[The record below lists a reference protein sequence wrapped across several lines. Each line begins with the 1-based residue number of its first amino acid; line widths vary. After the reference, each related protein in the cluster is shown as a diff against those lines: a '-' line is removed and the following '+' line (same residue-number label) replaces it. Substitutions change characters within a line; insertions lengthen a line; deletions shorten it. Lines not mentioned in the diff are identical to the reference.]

1 MAETYSVQA
10 ILSAVDKGFRSTMK
24 DAKQQA
30 GGLAD
35 ENKKANTSMLD
46 IAKGV
51 GVFKLLEAGV
61 SAVKNSL
68 GGAISR
74 FDTLNN
80 YTTVMEALGHSTEDV
95 DLSMKKMIDGID
107 GLPTRLDDIAD
118 STQQFAIATGDLEK
132 GTDTAIALNNA
143 FLASGKTSA
152 EAARGAEQYRQM
164 LARGK
169 VDAQSWLSVA
179 DTMPIALDKVAKS
192 FEDRGVKSTEELY
205 DALKS
210 GEITFDEFNDRL
222 IELNDGVGG
231 FAELAHKNSAG
242 IKTAFT
248 NLGSAMVRGVETV
261 IRSIDEKL
269 KELDFGS
276 ISDILNS
283 FKEQIDKAFGF
294 IAKNIPFIID
304 KLMEMFKI
312 IKKVAEALKPYAP
325 ILVEVV
331 GILVTFKI
339 LLDIKSMVTG
349 VMNSFKLF
357 FGVLAANPIVLL
369 ISIIIV
375 LIGSFIYLW
384 KTNEE
389 FRNGIINIWNGIKD
403 FLSGIPDAIKGA
415 WKGLKDWFSN
425 LWNGIAD
432 GFKNAW
438 NGIVTSTKESFDTIV
453 GFIKDKLAIAYDFFE
468 PLISII
474 TDVFGTI
481 VEHGK
486 VLFENLG
493 DIFRAGW
500 ELIKNITLAPLLFIT
515 SMISGGWEEA
525 KNNMIAVWENIKENA
540 AIMWEAMKNI
550 VKSATEATINIF
562 KTLWEGAIEI
572 IKNVGGAILGFIT
585 ETWNSMVDKTKETW
599 NNIVSSTK
607 EKWSEMKTNTANLTK
622 NIANAA
628 KESWENMRQATRDKI
643 DKVKGILKSLS
654 EIDLRQ
660 VGKDVINGFI
670 EGITSM
676 FRAVKDTIKN
686 LASMVTDGL
695 KDILKIKSPSRVMMG
710 IAKWIPAGVAKG
722 IEDNTKQVDEAM
734 ANMVDTNIDNPIVD
748 DLNNA
753 FNSVGKTSLSSEMN
767 VNHNNQPA
775 YINLSLGGQNFK
787 AFVENIGSTMGQEA
801 DLLAQY

>member
-1 MAETYSVQA
+1 MAETFSVQA

-61 SAVKNSL
+61 SAVTNSV

-74 FDTLNN
+74 FDTLNK
-80 YTTVMEALGHSTEDV
+80 YPTVMEALGYSTDEV
-95 DLSMKKMIDGID
+95 TASMDKLDKGID
-107 GLPTRLDDIAD
+107 GLPTSMDEIVA
-118 STQQFAIATGDLEK
+118 STQQIAIATGDLEK

-143 FLASGKTSA
+143 FLASGASSA
-152 EAARGAEQYRQM
+152 DASRGAEQYIQM
-164 LARGK
+164 LSKGE
-169 VDAQSWLSVA
+169 VDLQSWRTLQE
-179 DTMPIALDKVAKS
+179 TMPIAMDKVAKS
-192 FEDRGVKSTEELY
+192 FEDRGVTSVNELY
-205 DALKS
+205 DALKE
-210 GEITFDEFNDRL
+210 GDITFDEFNDRML
-222 IELNDGVGG
+222 ELNEGVGG
-231 FAELAHKNSAG
+231 FADLAEKNSKG
-242 IKTAFT
+242 IATSFKNIRTA
-248 NLGSAMVRGVETV
+248 VVKGVEKT
-261 IRSIDEKL
+261 IRAVDEAL
-269 KELDFGS
+269 QDAGFGS
-276 ISDILNS
+276 IADILDNVKGLVND
-283 FKEQIDKAFGF
+283 FFGF
-294 IAKNIPFIID
+294 IISITPTVIDTIMEIVNVLKKLSPVLVPLIAVIATYQGITGSITRAVKLWVGAQKLLKAVMATNPFILFIS
-304 KLMEMFKI
+304 
-312 IKKVAEALKPYAP
+312 V
-325 ILVEVV
+325 LVVLV
-331 GILVTFKI
+331 GW
-339 LLDIKSMVTG
+339 
-349 VMNSFKLF
+349 
-357 FGVLAANPIVLL
+357 L
-369 ISIIIV
+369 I
-375 LIGSFIYLW
+375 YMW
-384 KTNEE
+384 KTNEN
-389 FRNGIINIWNGIKD
+389 FRNAVIEIWGNIKD
-403 FLSGIPDAIKGA
+403 FISGIPDAIKNA
-415 WKGLKDWFSN
+415 WKGLKDWFNN
-425 LWNGIAD
+425 LWDGIAN
-432 GFKNAW
+432 GFKDAW

-540 AIMWEAMKNI
+540 AILWEAMKNI
-550 VKSATEATINIF
+550 VKSATEATIEIF

-572 IKNVGGAILGFIT
+572 IKSVGGAILGFIT
-585 ETWNSMVDKTKETW
+585 ETWNKMTEKTKETW
-599 NNIVSSTK
+599 NNIVEATK
-607 EKWSEMKTNTANLTK
+607 NKWSDMKTDTLNKAK
-622 NIANAA
+622 DIANGAR
-628 KESWENMRQATRDKI
+628 ESWENMRKSTREKMDQ
-643 DKVKGILKSLS
+643 VKSILKSLS

-660 VGKDVINGFI
+660 IGKDVINGFV
-670 EGITSM
+670 EGIKSM
-676 FRAVKDTIKN
+676 FKAVKDTITN

-695 KDILKIKSPSRVMMG
+695 KDLLKIKSPSRVMMG
-710 IAKWIPAGVAKG
+710 ISKWIPAGVAKG
-722 IEDNTKQVDEAM
+722 IEDNTKQVDKAM
-734 ANMVDTNIDNPIVD
+734 ANMVDTDLVNPIAD

-753 FNSVGKTSLSSEMN
+753 FNSVGKTSLSNEMN
-767 VNHNNQPA
+767 INHNNQPA